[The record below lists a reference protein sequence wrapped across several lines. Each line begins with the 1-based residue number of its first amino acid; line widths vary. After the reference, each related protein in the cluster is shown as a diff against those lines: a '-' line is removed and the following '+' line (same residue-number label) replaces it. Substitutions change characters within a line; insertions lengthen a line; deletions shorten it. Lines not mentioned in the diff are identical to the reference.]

1 MTNQEN
7 LKALVPIP
15 GSISPWLS
23 VSDGAKAVEFYR
35 AAFGAI
41 QTYRLDAPD
50 GGVVAKLSVDGAE
63 FWLSGEAPGNTAPPP
78 KAESSIRMIL
88 TVTDPDTMF
97 ARALNA
103 GATEIFPVGEGH
115 GWRLGRLEDPF
126 GYHWEIGR
134 PLDE

>member
-15 GSISPWLS
+15 SSISPWLS
-23 VSDGAKAVEFYR
+23 VSNGAKAVEFYQ

-63 FWLSGEAPGNTAPPP
+63 FWLSGESTGNTAPAP

-97 ARALNA
+97 VRALNA
-103 GATEIFPVGEGH
+103 GATEVFPVGEGH

-134 PLDE
+134 PLDA